1 MEDDGFKVVTSRKGK
16 NRLRKCGVK
25 PTQRIEGSLDD
36 IRVAIE
42 KAATSVRD
50 SGLRSVLYFGCSR
63 LFLSIFLWRSLWI
76 ISKLKSILESR
87 RISQVY
93 VIGNGH
99 FDAPW
104 EPGTHQ
110 LALIREICREFRAD
124 MVFQEP
130 CLSDAERAWLSNQER
145 TVSRDSTDVLVESPE
160 GDDDSVQLVI
170 LIHGLHGLLND
181 FLTSNWRSRLHNVI
195 IICNDYRD
203 IDCIGGTRES
213 ESQFSAIDVYRK
225 VATFVDIP
233 EYDPHPSF
241 FLNSSIVYID
251 KEVVLPNLDS

>member
-50 SGLRSVLYFGCSR
+50 SGL
-63 LFLSIFLWRSLWI
+63 SLWI